1 MTKQE
6 LYAILDKAES
16 EKRSL
21 TDEERKQLE
30 DFLAE
35 EKREEPAEEPK
46 AEEPAEEPKQ
56 EEERAVEEPKAEE
69 PKAEEI
75 KEEER
80 NEAPQTEEK
89 EERKVDTPQEDKKEE
104 EVETRE
110 LKNVN
115 RQMKEQ
121 KFSLMKA
128 IRSVAN
134 GQPLSGVEKAVVDAG
149 MKSARNY
156 GDEVK
161 GQIVLPLE
169 TEERAVT
176 YAAEAEDVVATEL
189 FDILTPLRAKNVAVQ
204 AGARFISGLNS
215 NVQIPVMGAVN
226 ATWEEENATTS
237 GNTPTFT
244 HVSLTPK
251 RLSCVVEISRTLLAV
266 DSKGVEDAIRED
278 IVKAINGKL
287 EETIFGVASGTTKQP
302 EGIFYT
308 LGVTSATT
316 ANTVSDFSGIT
327 NAEADIEDANVT
339 GECVYVMSNKAK
351 AALRNMAKSAKS
363 TQLVMEN
370 GEVDGT
376 KAINTSH
383 ITGKKYLYGDFS
395 NLIIGAFDT
404 LSILVDPYTLSADNK
419 IRLVC
424 NWHVDAKLARP
435 NALVAK
441 FVA

>member
-1 MTKQE
+1 MTKEE

-21 TDEERKQLE
+21 TDEERKQLDE
-30 DFLAE
+30 FLAE
-35 EKREEPAEEPK
+35 EKR
-46 AEEPAEEPKQ
+46 
-56 EEERAVEEPKAEE
+56 EEPKAEE
-69 PKAEEI
+69 PKAEKPAEEPKKEEDRAVEEPKADEPKAEET

-80 NEAPQTEEK
+80 EAPQTEEK
-89 EERKVDTPQEDKKEE
+89 EERKIDTPQEDKKEE
-104 EVETRE
+104 EVEKRE

-121 KFSLMKA
+121 KFSLMRA

-149 MKSARNY
+149 LKSARSY

-189 FDILTPLRAKNVAVQ
+189 FDILTPLRARNVAVQ
-204 AGARFISGLNS
+204 AGARFITGLNS
-215 NVQIPVMGAVN
+215 NVQIPVMGACN
-226 ATWEEENATTS
+226 ATWEDENATTS
-237 GNTPTFT
+237 GSTPTFT

-287 EETIFGVASGTTKQP
+287 EETIFGTASGSTKQP
-302 EGIFYT
+302 EGLFYT
-308 LGVTSATT
+308 LGVTGATT
-316 ANTVSDFSGIT
+316 TNTVSDFSGIT
-327 NAEADIEDANVT
+327 NAESDIEDANVT

-395 NLIIGAFDT
+395 NLVIAGFDT
-404 LSILVDPYTLSADNK
+404 LSILVDPYTLAGDNK

>member
-1 MTKQE
+1 MSKEE

-21 TDEERKQLE
+21 TDEERKQLD

-46 AEEPAEEPKQ
+46 SEEPAEEPKH
-56 EEERAVEEPKAEE
+56 EDRAVEEPKAEE
-69 PKAEEI
+69 PET

-80 NEAPQTEEK
+80 EAPQTEEK
-89 EERKVDTPQEDKKEE
+89 EERKIETTQEDNKKEE
-104 EVETRE
+104 EVEKRE

-149 MKSARNY
+149 MKSARSY

-189 FDILTPLRAKNVAVQ
+189 FDILTPLRARNVAVQ
-204 AGARFISGLNS
+204 AGARFISGLNG
-215 NVQIPVMGAVN
+215 NVQIPVMGPVN
-226 ATWEEENATTS
+226 ASWEDENATTS
-237 GNTPTFT
+237 GSTPTFT

-287 EETIFGVASGTTKQP
+287 EETIFGTASGTTKQP

-308 LGVTSATT
+308 LGVTGATT

-395 NLIIGAFDT
+395 NLVIGAFDT
-404 LSILVDPYTLSADNK
+404 LSILVDPYTLAGDNK